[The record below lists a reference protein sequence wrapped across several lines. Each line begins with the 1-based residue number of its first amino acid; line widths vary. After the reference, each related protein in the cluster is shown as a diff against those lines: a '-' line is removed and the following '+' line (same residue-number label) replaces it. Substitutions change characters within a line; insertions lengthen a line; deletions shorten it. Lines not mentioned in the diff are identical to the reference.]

1 MLTPPE
7 SGAFKVVTADNAG
20 ESNEKIGELVPATA
34 PTVTADSPN
43 IVRNVLLRQE
53 IVVIEVQ
60 DEVLHAT
67 ISSVVV
73 AVWSLKPRP
82 RPDTVKELPPLTAA
96 FNVTEE
102 TIAAS
107 KLKTGDD
114 VPAIAATVTVDCP
127 NMVFNEPV
135 MHVVVVDD
143 VQDVVPQGTN
153 SREVVN
159 VTSDTPKSSPTTV
172 TELPP
177 LAGVLNRKTQLEAT
191 GESKLNAST
200 SVPATPPTLT
210 VDKSS
215 YVTRGEV

>member
-67 ISSVVV
+67 ISSALV

-82 RPDTVKELPPLTAA
+82 RPDTVKELPPLTTA

-107 KLKTGDD
+107 
-114 VPAIAATVTVDCP
+114 
-127 NMVFNEPV
+127 
-135 MHVVVVDD
+135 
-143 VQDVVPQGTN
+143 
-153 SREVVN
+153 
-159 VTSDTPKSSPTTV
+159 
-172 TELPP
+172 
-177 LAGVLNRKTQLEAT
+177 
-191 GESKLNAST
+191 
-200 SVPATPPTLT
+200 
-210 VDKSS
+210 
-215 YVTRGEV
+215 